1 MREFVKFFGVM
12 VLAISLTGLVACG
25 SDPVPGTDTVEEEDV
40 VADTVV
46 VDNAGTDETV
56 RPDEAGVDTN
66 VPEVGDDVCDPACGE
81 KVCGPSAC
89 TDVLCGTCDAGY
101 VCNELGACIPDAD
114 CVVADECGDK
124 ECGDSPCLD
133 TEGVAIPCGV
143 CDVDNVCNEM
153 VNKCYPECV
162 FPDGLPTTWGKA
174 GVVNYLRVPANA
186 EEKLVC
192 FDYTGDDLGDC
203 GLTGLASQVNP
214 PLTDMMD
221 GGDMAIIFEF
231 AAVTDFTTTAD
242 FTMKGLLGAPVVAGT
257 LAGDMYVDQS
267 SYMEDTCLPMIFFEG
282 SSIAEGNLA
291 AGPGNFRISVPLSEE
306 LLLTVNLIDTQI
318 KAALTAD
325 DTGVSAEDGV
335 LSGVV
340 TKAELTAII
349 DSIQVECDKD
359 PQPESV
365 KDICPYLAVAR
376 GAMAM
381 LFDLHQDGMGGY
393 IAKDAENPGDAASLC
408 LNFTLA
414 KAVVTG
420 YTPL

>member
-1 MREFVKFFGVM
+1 M

-25 SDPVPGTDTVEEEDV
+25 SDPVTGTDTNEEDTTV
-40 VADTVV
+40 PTDTNVP
-46 VDNAGTDETV
+46 DEGTDTTV
-56 RPDEAGVDTN
+56 RPDVVDVDTIVTPD
-66 VPEVGDDVCDPACGE
+66 VPVEVCDPACGE

-89 TDVLCGTCDAGY
+89 EGVTCGPECDSGY
-101 VCNELGACIPDAD
+101 VCEAGVCIVNAG

-133 TEGVAIPCGV
+133 TEGVAIPCGT

-153 VNKCYPECV
+153 VFKCYPTCT
-162 FPDGLPTTWGKA
+162 FPDDLPTTWGKA

-257 LAGDMYVDQS
+257 LAGDMTVDQS

-282 SSIAEGNLA
+282 SSIAAGALA
-291 AGPGNFRISVPLSEE
+291 AGPGNFRISVPLSED

-381 LFDLHQDGMGGY
+381 LFDLHQDDTAESGY
-393 IAKDAENPGDAASLC
+393 IGKDAENPGDAASLC

-414 KAVVTG
+414 KAAVTG